1 MSDEYRSLK
10 KQHYLNLIQ
19 ECTRSGKNKREWCA
33 ENGIKYSTL
42 MRWQNILRDELAGQ
56 IIERQA
62 IVPVTI
68 TPPPMITSPEQHAAS
83 ATQSEICI
91 ETGSLSVHLP
101 ASIPADYL
109 LTIIRGLREC

>member
-33 ENGIKYSTL
+33 ENGVKYSTL
-42 MRWQNILRDELAGQ
+42 MRWQNLLRDELAGQ
-56 IIERQA
+56 IIERNA

-68 TPPPMITSPEQHAAS
+68 APPPMIENPKQHTAS
-83 ATQSEICI
+83 AARSEIRI
-91 ETGSLSVHLP
+91 EAGGLSIHLP
-101 ASIPADYL
+101 ASVPTDYL
-109 LTIIRGLREC
+109 LTVIRGLREC